1 MWILLH
7 RAGGRRNHSGGNIPV
22 ELGREM
28 CPNPWHPCPD
38 PNQEFQICA
47 GHESPAHCRGRDP
60 LSATSALSPCP
71 QGVCAWGLGPCCP
84 GGHSAQSRIRV
95 IFSALPF
102 PSLAKLRREHQVQ
115 QQGHRATAFPTPLTP
130 AGQGWRGRK
139 TGDKV
144 TRCDRLLCSLP
155 VLGLVLL
162 LTPGH
167 PNQLS
172 KLLLLKFYSFTT
184 TVSPNFGPHKLSGC
198 SSITNLGG
206 FNSKNKPPEKAKAIL
221 QSAPYTSPANCQQSE
236 HTSVSPSSLL
246 SLPGSN
252 AHENHFK
259 KKKKN
264 YFEHGNPLQQSCFCS
279 KRLRNVSVFP
289 RLPKSRL

>member
-1 MWILLH
+1 MGETSLWSWAGRCAQILGIPALTPT
-7 RAGGRRNHSGGNIPV
+7 RNSRSVLDTSPQPTAGVGT
-22 ELGREM
+22 
-28 CPNPWHPCPD
+28 
-38 PNQEFQICA
+38 
-47 GHESPAHCRGRDP
+47 
-60 LSATSALSPCP
+60 LSVPPQRCP

-221 QSAPYTSPANCQQSE
+221 QSAPYTSANCQQSE

-252 AHENHFK
+252 AHENHF
-259 KKKKN
+259 KKKN